1 MATARLDVHVRKG
14 LTDGLQIS
22 SVACTGDLWALIMD
36 AGSGLGNQV
45 YKLAQAQFLPKEW
58 IMEQWDRGFYI
69 SSVAGLSPP
78 PPPSLWEYAICKFPW
93 TRELVSTPITGTL
106 ALFEP

>member
-1 MATARLDVHVRKG
+1 MATTRLDVHVRKG

-45 YKLAQAQFLPKEW
+45 YKLAPAQFLPKEW
-58 IMEQWDRGFYI
+58 IMEQWDRGYYI
-69 SSVAGLSPP
+69 SAVAGAFL
-78 PPPSLWEYAICKFPW
+78 LQFPC
-93 TRELVSTPITGTL
+93 L
-106 ALFEP
+106 ATYRRYSARLNQ

>member
-1 MATARLDVHVRKG
+1 MTPNLHVRFLSCRLCRYHYNVATARLDVHVRKG

-58 IMEQWDRGFYI
+58 IMEQWDRGYYI
-69 SSVAGLSPP
+69 SSVAGDQQ
-78 PPPSLWEYAICKFPW
+78 SLP
-93 TRELVSTPITGTL
+93 
-106 ALFEP
+106 

>member
-1 MATARLDVHVRKG
+1 MSCRYHYNVATARLDVHVRKG

-36 AGSGLGNQV
+36 AGSGLGSQV
-45 YKLAQAQFLPKEW
+45 YKLASGQFLPKEW

-69 SSVAGLSPP
+69 SAVAGALAIPSPP
-78 PPPSLWEYAICKFPW
+78 HRFP
-93 TRELVSTPITGTL
+93 LQSII
-106 ALFEP
+106 